1 MTSSLLDLSQALAA
15 TVRSGAAGTVRVTA
29 RRRLPASGIIWQPD
43 GLIVTA
49 NHVVHWDEGITVGL
63 PDGREVPAAVAG
75 RDPTTD
81 MAILRAQASDLALP
95 DRSDGAD
102 LAVGHL
108 LLVIGRPAADA
119 EASLGMV
126 TALGGPWLTA
136 AGGRVDRHIRMDN
149 EMLPGFSG
157 GPVVAADGQV
167 IGLATSGLT
176 HSGGVV
182 LPAATIGRVVDA
194 LLAHGRIRRGY
205 LGIGANP
212 VRLPEDLVAGGGVG
226 LMLASVAADSPA
238 AKAGLALGDVIVAFD
253 GQPVRRMED
262 LLGLLTDDRIGQPV
276 AVRLL
281 RGGQT
286 KEVTVVVGEQTA
298 GE

>member
-1 MTSSLLDLSQALAA
+1 MTSALLDLSHALAA
-15 TVRSGAAGTVRVTA
+15 TIQTGATGTVRVTA
-29 RRRLPASGIIWQPD
+29 RRRMPASGIVWQPD

-49 NHVVHWDEGITVGL
+49 NHSVQWEEGIRIGL

-75 RDPTTD
+75 RDPSTD
-81 MAILRAQASDLALP
+81 LAILRAQAADLAVP
-95 DRSDGAD
+95 DWSDGNG

-108 LLVIGRPAADA
+108 LLVVGRPAVQA

-126 TALGGPWLTA
+126 TAVGDAWHTA
-136 AGGRVDRHIRMDN
+136 AGGRVDRYLRMDN

-157 GPVVAADGQV
+157 GPAVTASGQV

-182 LPAATIGRVVDA
+182 LPTATVGRVVKA

-205 LGIGANP
+205 LGIAANP
-212 VRLPEDLVAGGGVG
+212 VRLPEGMAAGGGVG
-226 LMLASVAADSPA
+226 LMVTSVAASSPA
-238 AKAGLALGDVIVAFD
+238 ATAGLALGDVIVALD

-262 LLGLLTDDRIGQPV
+262 LLGLLTDDRIGQPLD
-276 AVRLL
+276 VRLL
-281 RGGQT
+281 RGGQAQ
-286 KEVTVVVGEQTA
+286 EMSIVVGEKVA
-298 GE
+298 ED